1 MAHKTRIEQLKPK
14 KCSNLTSD
22 PLSGPR
28 GIIQDQIS
36 ELIYIAD
43 AANHNIRVF
52 LPNLEPIFK
61 FGSMK
66 TLATPAGVCIVKDV
80 LYVCNWGSN
89 TIAIFNLEGELIT
102 QVKDLLTSNG
112 IQKLKQPIGIT
123 YNEPQDEIFV
133 CDYGGD
139 MVKRFNDFQHIF
151 AKVIKPFDIKL
162 TTEFVIIV
170 TGENTCL
177 RFYNRE
183 GILIRCLVSSN
194 QGTSSLIGNPS
205 FFGVDVRNT
214 IWLSD
219 YKRHCICQINM
230 NGEIL
235 RIIGGDRSKQKNL
248 FYNPT
253 GLLLDKKGFLISA
266 CVRNKNQVQKF
277 DIIGLH

>member
-1 MAHKTRIEQLKPK
+1 MANKTKIEHLKPK
-14 KCSNLTSD
+14 ICANLKSD

-28 GIIQDQIS
+28 GIIQDLES

-52 LPNLEPIFK
+52 TPNLLPIFK
-61 FGSMK
+61 FGSSK
-66 TLATPAGVCIVKDV
+66 TLATPAGVCIVKNV
-80 LYVCNWGSN
+80 IYVCNWGSN
-89 TIAIFNLEGELIT
+89 TVAIFTLEGEVVTLM
-102 QVKDLLTSNG
+102 KDLITSNG
-112 IQKLKQPIGIT
+112 IQKLKQPIGVT
-123 YNEPQDEIFV
+123 YNELKDEIFV

-139 MVKRFNDFQHIF
+139 KVKRFDDFQHIF
-151 AKVIKPFDIKL
+151 ANVIKPFDIKL
-162 TTEFVIIV
+162 TQEFVIIV

-177 RFYNRE
+177 RFYDRE
-183 GILIRCLVSSN
+183 GILLKCIVSSN

-230 NGEIL
+230 EGEIL
-235 RIIGGDRSKQKNL
+235 RIIGGDKSKQNNL

-253 GLLLDKKGFLISA
+253 GLLLDKKGFLVSA
-266 CVRNKNQVQKF
+266 CVRNKNHVQKF
-277 DIIGLH
+277 DITGFR